1 MGHAVRVDLLWTL
14 LFIAAMGG
22 MWWGASRLEPH
33 YASKDGQRFLCTA
46 QEIIDG
52 EPAGRPRETRVLV
65 MVDGALHVSQKRM
78 MRRTGSLWTIAAKSP
93 EPPRNLEVYLLR
105 EIADGRH
112 GTGQMAMRIPRK
124 SRVVPILDRI
134 MADRRV
140 TPGDAAP
147 GTA

>member
-1 MGHAVRVDLLWTL
+1 MDLFWTL

-52 EPAGRPRETRVLV
+52 EPVGRPRETRVMV

-93 EPPRNLEVYLLR
+93 EPPRKLEIYLLR
-105 EIADGRH
+105 EIADGRQAA
-112 GTGQMAMRIPRK
+112 GQMAIRIPRS
-124 SRVVPILDRI
+124 SRMVPILDGI
-134 MADRRV
+134 MAGRRV
-140 TPGDAAP
+140 TPAEGAP